1 MSQNNHSFRARHQLG
16 STRRKATTDTP
27 EQVTAR
33 MITRTLEYIHHH
45 RIMIVDQGAG
55 WLMLEAAY
63 DTPLLLIEVTAMY
76 GDETGQYILVRTR
89 LTRKHA
95 AGNVI
100 ESQSVQ
106 TSGERSATQRIFNT
120 MHTTL
125 AEFPPAR
132 EELIP

>member
-1 MSQNNHSFRARHQLG
+1 MSQNNHSFRSRHQLG

-33 MITRTLEYIHHH
+33 MITRTLEYVNRH
-45 RIMIVDQGAG
+45 RIMIVDQGDG
-55 WLMLEAAY
+55 WLMLEIAPN
-63 DTPLLLIEVTAMY
+63 TPLLLIEVTAMY
-76 GDETGQYILVRTR
+76 GDKTGQYILVTTRFTRT
-89 LTRKHA
+89 HHS
-95 AGNVI
+95 GNVI
-100 ESQSVQ
+100 DSVSRR

>member
-1 MSQNNHSFRARHQLG
+1 MSQNSHLFRNRYQQG

-27 EQVTAR
+27 AQVTAR
-33 MITRTLEYIHHH
+33 MITRTLEYIHRH

-55 WLMLEAAY
+55 WLMLETAPN
-63 DTPLLLIEVTAMY
+63 TPLLLIEVTAMY
-76 GDETGQYILVRTR
+76 GDETGQFILVRTR
-89 LTRKHA
+89 FTRTHHS
-95 AGNVI
+95 GNVI

-120 MHTTL
+120 MHTIL

>member
-1 MSQNNHSFRARHQLG
+1 MSQDSHLFRNRYQRG

-27 EQVTAR
+27 AQVTAR

-45 RIMIVDQGAG
+45 RIMVVDQGDG
-55 WLMLEAAY
+55 WLMLETAPN
-63 DTPLLLIEVTAMY
+63 TPLLLIEVTAMY
-76 GDETGQYILVRTR
+76 GDETGQFILVRTR
-89 LTRKHA
+89 FTRTHHS
-95 AGNVI
+95 GNVI

-120 MHTTL
+120 MHTIL

>member
-1 MSQNNHSFRARHQLG
+1 MSQNSHLFRNRYQRG

-27 EQVTAR
+27 AQVTAR
-33 MITRTLEYIHHH
+33 MITRTLEYIHRR

-55 WLMLEAAY
+55 WLMLEAAH

-76 GDETGQYILVRTR
+76 GDETGQFILVRTR
-89 LTRKHA
+89 FTRTHHS
-95 AGNVI
+95 GNVI

-120 MHTTL
+120 MHTIL

-132 EELIP
+132 EELMS

>member
-1 MSQNNHSFRARHQLG
+1 MSQNSHLFRNRYQRG

-27 EQVTAR
+27 AQVTAR
-33 MITRTLEYIHHH
+33 MITRTLEYIHRR

-55 WLMLEAAY
+55 WLMLEAAH

-76 GDETGQYILVRTR
+76 GDETGQFILVRTR
-89 LTRKHA
+89 FTRTHHS
-95 AGNVI
+95 GNVI

-120 MHTTL
+120 MHAIL
-125 AEFPPAR
+125 QEFPAAR

>member
-1 MSQNNHSFRARHQLG
+1 MSQNNHSFRTRYQLG

-33 MITRTLEYIHHH
+33 MITRTLEFINRHH
-45 RIMIVDQGAG
+45 IMILDQGDG
-55 WLMLEAAY
+55 WLMLEIAPN
-63 DTPLLLIEVTAMY
+63 TPLLLIEVSAVY
-76 GDETGQYILVRTR
+76 GDETGRFILVTTRFTRT
-89 LTRKHA
+89 HHS
-95 AGNVI
+95 GNVI
-100 ESQSVQ
+100 DSVSRR

-120 MHTTL
+120 MHTIL